1 MQPRTRDDQS
11 NAKRSEAQHAPK
23 RGSEAACPVYVWIHC
38 ISLCISPRVVSLFV
52 CSPPW
57 TTTTTMKRSGG
68 SKQTASASKAAE
80 RLQQQHS
87 TADASASAFG
97 TYGGFGGYRGAHKIA
112 TQTAAAAASSP
123 TSSAEKRSRGEG
135 QGTDGWMFVFVCLFA
150 CLFACLLVRDSEFRR
165 VVKPIRR
172 LAGWLAGCLD
182 RHVAVWLRRLCSGGE
197 R

>member
-1 MQPRTRDDQS
+1 
-11 NAKRSEAQHAPK
+11 
-23 RGSEAACPVYVWIHC
+23 
-38 ISLCISPRVVSLFV
+38 
-52 CSPPW
+52 
-57 TTTTTMKRSGG
+57 MKRSGG

-172 LAGWLAGCLD
+172 LAGWLAAWTGTSL
-182 RHVAVWLRRLCSGGE
+182 SGSVDSAAAENDEREEGE
-197 R
+197 SEADACAEI